1 MHKQA
6 FTLIELLIV
15 ITIIAILA
23 GAALPYVQQ
32 YVDESRFSR
41 AKQDLNEI
49 RNALMR
55 YEADQN
61 KIYDKPDI
69 RDLVGSYLSK
79 ALIDPWGSPYK
90 ISSTSSTC
98 YTMGPDSTDNSG
110 DEYKVYFRPPLA
122 LSKAYWEDSN
132 QTGAVDDD
140 DKLIL
145 KFSRPLRRN
154 AGDGPQSVIG
164 SDDFVYTAGVPAG
177 DYVVDFPVSDF
188 DMTVKL
194 TLDFAGN
201 PPFKPG
207 QDYIKVKNGSTI
219 VDGDNIPCIA
229 DQEILIRA
237 R

>member
-1 MHKQA
+1 MKNRA

-61 KIYDKPDI
+61 KVYNKPDI

-90 ISSTSSTC
+90 VAPTSSTC
-98 YTMGPDSTDNSG
+98 YTLGPDGADSTG

-122 LSKAYWEDSN
+122 LSKAYWEDSD
-132 QTGAVDDD
+132 QTGGLTNG

-154 AGDGPQSVIG
+154 AGDGPQSTVAT
-164 SDDFVYTAGVPAG
+164 DDLVYTAGAPAA
-177 DYVVDFPVSDF
+177 DYAVSFPPSDF
-188 DMTVKL
+188 DMTVNL
-194 TLDFAGN
+194 VLAGN
-201 PPFKPG
+201 PTFKPG
-207 QDYIKVKNGSTI
+207 QDYIKVKSGSTI
-219 VDGDNIPCIA
+219 VDGDGIPCIA
-229 DQEILIRA
+229 DQEILIKA